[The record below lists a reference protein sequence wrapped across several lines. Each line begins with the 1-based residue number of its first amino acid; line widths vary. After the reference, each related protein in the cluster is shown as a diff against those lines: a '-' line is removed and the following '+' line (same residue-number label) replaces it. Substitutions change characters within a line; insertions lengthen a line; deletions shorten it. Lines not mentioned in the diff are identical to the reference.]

1 MRYLLL
7 LLAPAVAIAQTGGAP
22 TARPVTLSEAIRLAQ
37 QNSPQ
42 TVVARNAI
50 DQRESAVRT
59 AWGQFLPSLTV
70 STGGSRS
77 QGTTLNNQGE
87 LVSFTRPWNFSRG
100 LSSQITVFDGGL
112 RNYNLSAAKS
122 EVAAANADERGARY
136 SVALSVS
143 QSYFAVLAARESRSA
158 ATAQLEEA
166 RQNLRSAEARLAAGA
181 ATRSDSLRSAI
192 AVGNA
197 QLALLTAET
206 NLQNGNAS
214 LTRLLGTSFVVTAS
228 EADTAQVPDFS
239 PDSAALL
246 AALSQTP
253 EVVAAELSVSAARSS
268 LKASRTSYYP
278 QLSMNFGL
286 SGANTPDNFDPIQG
300 HFLQSRNMSFS
311 FSLNLFNRFA
321 REGNI
326 VNARIAEQNA
336 LATLRDTRL
345 SAQQQLT
352 QFLGDLRLARARVQI
367 QQASVEAA
375 QEDLRVQQQRYGLG
389 ATTLLELLTSQT
401 ALNSARIALIAAR
414 RDARIAEANI
424 EALLGRDLR

>member
-100 LSSQITVFDGGL
+100 LSSQITLFDGGL

-143 QSYFAVLAARESRSA
+143 QAYFAVLAARESRSA

-228 EADTAQVPDFS
+228 EADTAQVPDFA

-401 ALNSARIALIAAR
+401 ALNSARISLIAAR